1 MIYLKVMIE
10 KEIQPAPE
18 MSKQEE
24 QELLQNILR
33 STERTRKMFMWTLI
47 LSIVAFVLP
56 IVGLVFAIPF
66 FIDTYL
72 STLSDITSQLGI

>member
-1 MIYLKVMIE
+1 MIE

-72 STLSDITSQLGI
+72 STLSDISSQLGI